1 MTSSQVLQ
9 GVHKLLYAES
19 KKSELLFELC
29 VKHDLLDLHL
39 DGGSFLRRQSFE
51 GRDVAQEKQLVLVEG
66 LLLVFLRRAVEVA
79 GAGQS
84 GRQLQSRRQTGQ
96 QQLGHWFDDGQRVER
111 TLGL

>member
-9 GVHKLLYAES
+9 GVHKLLYTES

-79 GAGQS
+79 WCRSERAAASVPEADRSAAAGS
-84 GRQLQSRRQTGQ
+84 L
-96 QQLGHWFDDGQRVER
+96 V
-111 TLGL
+111 